1 MIGHSNETT
10 DLDYLEELIDNGSY
24 VGWDRCGIS
33 VTVPLEDQ
41 LETLAERCKRGYADR
56 LMLSRDKAVFMDWF
70 SNEELDAVLPDW
82 HYAYIHTGVLPGLRE
97 RGVSDDDIEQIL
109 MRNPRDFFAQQGRYT
124 TEAVAA
130 EATSGNL

>member
-1 MIGHSNETT
+1 
-10 DLDYLEELIDNGSY
+10 
-24 VGWDRCGIS
+24 
-33 VTVPLEDQ
+33 
-41 LETLAERCKRGYADR
+41 
-56 LMLSRDKAVFMDWF
+56 MLSRDKAVFMDWF